1 MERFMPDELDFHDLI
16 RRVRAGD
23 EAAAESLLRHYEP
36 EVKRLVR
43 VRLTDPEVRRTV
55 DSMDVCQS
63 VLANFFV
70 RAAAGQFDLDEPGQL
85 LSLLLRMAENKVRDQ
100 VRRQQADRRDVRRRQ
115 GDGEALRGL
124 ADESPSPSQVVSG
137 RELLQ
142 ELRRRLSPEELY
154 LAQQREA
161 GRGWSELAAE
171 LGKNADALRKQLA
184 RGLDRVTRE
193 LGLETHGWI

>member
-1 MERFMPDELDFHDLI
+1 MPDDLDFHDLI

-23 EAAAESLLRHYEP
+23 EAAAATLLRHYEP

-63 VLANFFV
+63 VLANFFI

-85 LSLLLRMAENKVRDQ
+85 LNLLLRMAENKVRDQ
-100 VRRQQADRRDVRRRQ
+100 VRRQQADRRDVRRRE

-124 ADESPSPSQVVSG
+124 ADDGPSPSRVVSG
-137 RELLQ
+137 RELIQ

-154 LAQQREA
+154 LAQQRES
-161 GRGWSELAAE
+161 GRGWADLAVE
-171 LGKNADALRKQLA
+171 LGKSADALRKQLA
-184 RGLDRVTRE
+184 RGLDRVSHE
-193 LGLETHGWI
+193 LGLEGHGWT

>member
-1 MERFMPDELDFHDLI
+1 MSWMADELDFHELI
-16 RRVRAGD
+16 RRVRSGD
-23 EAAAESLLRHYEP
+23 EAAAATLLQRYEP

-43 VRLTDPEVRRTV
+43 VRLTDPDVRRTV

-85 LSLLLRMAENKVRDQ
+85 LNLLLRMAENKVRDQ
-100 VRRQQADRRDVRRRQ
+100 FRRQQADRRDVRRLEGGSNALQ
-115 GDGEALRGL
+115 GLIDN
-124 ADESPSPSQVVSG
+124 DPTPSRVASG
-137 RELLQ
+137 RELLA

-161 GRGWSELAAE
+161 GRGWADLAAE

-184 RGLDRVTRE
+184 RGVDRVTRE
-193 LGLETHGWI
+193 LGLESHDWT